1 VKRTQVNAM
10 NQAISPG
17 LVPPPTGLER
27 EEPEIADELDIPT
40 GDSHEPSAE
49 AEKQADIDSARK
61 PAPESGTSEHPAA

>member
-1 VKRTQVNAM
+1 M

-40 GDSHEPSAE
+40 DDSRAPSAE
-49 AEKQADIDSARK
+49 AEAQADIDSARK
-61 PAPESGTSEHPAA
+61 PPKG

>member
-1 VKRTQVNAM
+1 M

-49 AEKQADIDSARK
+49 AEKQADVDSGRK
-61 PAPESGTSEHPAA
+61 PAPETAGPGHPTA

>member
-1 VKRTQVNAM
+1 M

-40 GDSHEPSAE
+40 DDSRAPSAE
-49 AEKQADIDSARK
+49 AEAQADIDSARK
-61 PAPESGTSEHPAA
+61 PPRKS